1 MKEHDSFRLD
11 GHNANSPVVRL
22 KFCAVCYSLVC
33 IIKHEHASVHITFT
47 PTTRSPSQYISPYR
61 NKMCIVT
68 KINPKNGFKPL
79 VSPDGAM
86 APLRVVEGPPKP
98 LPGAPPVHEDSDSS
112 YEPSPS
118 PSPEP
123 DGRRLSS
130 RRKTGPRPKHPHI
143 VTQHN
148 YHDHSTDPLK
158 DNEQHLQSTHDK
170 DGHKQHHHNMMA
182 FPLKLYDMLERVEA
196 EGRQSIVSWQTH
208 GRCFVVHDVA
218 QFKQLLPNYFKLSK
232 IASFQ
237 RQLNLYGFQR

>member
-1 MKEHDSFRLD
+1 
-11 GHNANSPVVRL
+11 
-22 KFCAVCYSLVC
+22 
-33 IIKHEHASVHITFT
+33 
-47 PTTRSPSQYISPYR
+47 
-61 NKMCIVT
+61 MCIVS
-68 KINPKNGFKPL
+68 KINPKSGFKPL
-79 VSPDGAM
+79 ESPEGAM

-98 LPGAPPVHEDSDSS
+98 LPAAPRMARGHEDTSDSS
-112 YEPSPS
+112 YEPSPP

-123 DGRRLSS
+123 SRRLVS

-143 VTQHN
+143 ITQHN
-148 YHDHSTDPLK
+148 YHDHSTDPVK
-158 DNEQHLQSTHDK
+158 DNEHLESTHDK
-170 DGHKQHHHNMMA
+170 NGHSKQHHHMMA

-196 EGRQSIVSWQTH
+196 EGSQSVVSWQSH